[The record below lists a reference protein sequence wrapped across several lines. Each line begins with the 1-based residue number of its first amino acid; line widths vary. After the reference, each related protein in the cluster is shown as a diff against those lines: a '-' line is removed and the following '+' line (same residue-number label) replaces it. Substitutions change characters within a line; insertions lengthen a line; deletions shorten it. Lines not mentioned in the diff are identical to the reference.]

1 MTMMMKEHKIRLGK
15 LQINF
20 ICLLCGLAAGY
31 LVRLVFSQEIGAFI
45 ATQLCGTVVTIFFNL
60 LKMLIVPIVFCS
72 MALSV
77 GDFSDITQL
86 GKVGVKTFLYF
97 VVFSCVGILVGYGV
111 FRLIPCGS
119 SALLDMMD
127 LVDATP
133 DTVST
138 ASTVWENIR
147 TFILAIFP
155 SNIVTAWMNNE
166 ILAVI
171 FMAILFG
178 TAAARLGET
187 EKGKIVGFFKTA
199 NSLICRITTMVMSMM
214 PVVVFCSMVRIAINL
229 DLNKATDLLLYLG
242 DLLIGFAL
250 MFAVFTLALALGRI
264 DPLKFFRDF
273 EPTLFTAFSI
283 ASSTAVIP
291 TSLECCNRAGIS
303 KKVSNFVIPLGATIN
318 MNGSCIV
325 LIVTCLFMARCY
337 NVAITPNTLLLL
349 ALMIL
354 LFSMAAPGVPGSL
367 IVMLASLLGI
377 LDIPADATDL
387 IIGISTLV
395 GMFMVPVNSI
405 GDALVSALIDKRE
418 GSV

>member
-1 MTMMMKEHKIRLGK
+1 MKKAKLGK

-20 ICLLCGLAAGY
+20 ICLLCGLAVGY
-31 LVRLVFSQEIGAFI
+31 LVRLVFSQGISEFF
-45 ATQLCGTVVTIFFNL
+45 ATQICGSVVTIFFNL

-72 MALSV
+72 MTLSV

-86 GKVGVKTFLYF
+86 GKIGLKTLLYF
-97 VVFSCVGILVGYGV
+97 VVFSCIGILIGYGI

-119 SALLDMMD
+119 GALLDMVD

-133 DTVST
+133 NRVST
-138 ASTVWENIR
+138 AATVWENIR

-155 SNIVTAWMNNE
+155 SNIVSAWMNNE

-178 TAAARLGET
+178 SAAFRLEKTA
-187 EKGKIVGFFKTA
+187 KDKIIDFFKTA
-199 NSLICRITTMVMSMM
+199 NDLICKITAMVMSMM
-214 PVVVFCSMVRIAINL
+214 PVVVFCSMARIAINL
-229 DLNKATDLLLYLG
+229 DLNKATDLLLYLV
-242 DLLIGFAL
+242 DLLIGFAI
-250 MFAVFTLALALGRI
+250 MFAVFTVTLFLRKI
-264 DPLKFFRDF
+264 NPLKFYRDF
-273 EPTLFTAFSI
+273 EPTLFTAFTI
-283 ASSTAVIP
+283 ASSAAVIP
-291 TSLECCNRAGIS
+291 TSLECCNKAGVS

-325 LIVTCLFMARCY
+325 LIVTCLFIARCY
-337 NVAITPNTLLLL
+337 NVAITANTLLLL
-349 ALMIL
+349 AFMIL

-377 LDIPADATDL
+377 LDIPADATNL

-395 GMFMVPVNSI
+395 GMFMVPVNSM
-405 GDALVSALIDKRE
+405 GDALVSILIDKTEKERK
-418 GSV
+418 

>member
-1 MTMMMKEHKIRLGK
+1 MMKKMKLGR

-20 ICLLCGLAAGY
+20 ICLLCGLAAGC
-31 LVRLVFSQEIGAFI
+31 LVRLVLSPEISGFF
-45 ATQLCGTVVTIFFNL
+45 ATQICGSIVTIFFNL

-77 GDFSDITQL
+77 GDFSGITQL
-86 GKVGVKTFLYF
+86 GRIGIKTLLYF
-97 VVFSCVGILVGYGV
+97 VAFSCIGILIGFGI
-111 FRLIPCGS
+111 FQLIPCGS
-119 SALLDMMD
+119 GALLDMVD

-133 DTVST
+133 NQVST
-138 ASTVWENIR
+138 AATVWENIKQ
-147 TFILAIFP
+147 FVLAIFP
-155 SNIVTAWMNNE
+155 ANIVSAWMNNE

-178 TAAARLGET
+178 SAASKL
-187 EKGKIVGFFKTA
+187 EKATKDRIISAFKTA
-199 NSLICRITTMVMSMM
+199 NELICKITTMVMKMM

-229 DLNKATDLLLYLG
+229 DLDKAADLLLYFG
-242 DLLIGFAL
+242 DLLIGFAV
-250 MFAVFTLALALGRI
+250 MFVVFTIALLLGKI
-264 DPLKFFRDF
+264 DPLQFFKDF
-273 EPTLFTAFSI
+273 EPTLFTAFTI

-291 TSLECCNRAGIS
+291 TSLECCNKAGIS

-325 LIVTCLFMARCY
+325 LIVTCLFIANCY

-349 ALMIL
+349 AFMIL

-377 LDIPADATDL
+377 LDIPADATNL

-395 GMFMVPVNSI
+395 GMFMVPVNSV
-405 GDALVSALIDKRE
+405 GDALVSVLINKRE
-418 GSV
+418 KD